1 LHSVRDFRSAVK
13 ALNIPDEPVDWRAKG
28 FWLPSGTFDA
38 TRRPGLFD
46 GGFTWPVMALRRA
59 AAEANIA
66 TMAAYCTRHSLDF
79 APHAKTTMAPGLIA
93 AQLDAGAWGLTVAT
107 ANQALVLR
115 RIGVPRVFI
124 ANQVLDPTA
133 LGWIAAEN
141 TGGGAEVYFQVDSL
155 AGVAA
160 AGSALEGTSGLLR
173 VFVELGHPGG
183 RTGCRTVADLEI
195 VARAAAAVDRLELI
209 GVTAYEGTLS
219 DEASVDAFLEQVA
232 DAAEGLSDM
241 LPTPALVSAGGSA
254 WFDRVVAK
262 LRPDELGRV
271 ILRSGA
277 SVTHDDGYYGAKTPF
292 HRIPDEGPLAAALE
306 VWAQVTSMPEPGLAV
321 VGMGKRDAPFD
332 EGLPVVLDVRRDGL
346 VEPITGLTVTKLMD
360 QHAYVSVA
368 PDADLRVGDLLRFG
382 ISHPCTAFDKWRHI
396 PVVDDDH
403 RVVDVLHTYF

>member
-1 LHSVRDFRSAVK
+1 LHSVRDFGSTVK
-13 ALNIPDEPVDWRAKG
+13 ALDTPDEPVDWRAKG

-38 TRRPGLFD
+38 GARPGLFD
-46 GGFTWPVMALRRA
+46 GSFTWPVMALRRA

-66 TMAAYCTRHSLDF
+66 TMAAYCGRHGLDF
-79 APHAKTTMAPGLIA
+79 APHAKTTMASGLIA

-115 RIGVPRVFI
+115 RLGVSRVFI

-133 LGWIAAEN
+133 LRWIAEEN
-141 TGGGAEVYFQVDSL
+141 AAGAEVYFQVDSV

-160 AGSALEGTSGLLR
+160 ARSALEANGGPLR

-183 RTGCRTVADLEI
+183 RTGCRTIADLEI
-195 VARAAAAVDRLELI
+195 VARAAAAVDRLDLV

-232 DAAEGLSDM
+232 DAAKTLSELM
-241 LPTPALVSAGGSA
+241 PTPALVSAGGSA

-277 SVTHDDGYYGAKTPF
+277 SVTHDDGYYKEKTPF

-321 VGMGKRDAPFD
+321 IGMGKRDAPFD
-332 EGLPVVLDVRRDGL
+332 EGMPVVLDVRRDGV
-346 VEPITGLTVTKLMD
+346 VEPITGLTVTKVMD
-360 QHAYVSVA
+360 QHAYVSV
-368 PDADLRVGDLLRFG
+368 DTDVDLRVGDLLRFG

-396 PVVDDDH
+396 PVVDEDR

>member
-1 LHSVRDFRSAVK
+1 LHSVRDIQSTVK
-13 ALNIPDEPVDWRAKG
+13 ALDIPGEPVDWRAKG
-28 FWLPSGTFDA
+28 FWLPTGTFDA
-38 TRRPGLFD
+38 TAAPGLFD
-46 GGFTWPVMALRRA
+46 GGFTWPVMVLRRA
-59 AAEANIA
+59 AVEANIA
-66 TMAAYCTRHSLDF
+66 TMAAYCARHGLDF

-115 RIGVPRVFI
+115 RLGVSRVFI

-133 LGWIAAEN
+133 LRWIAGE
-141 TGGGAEVYFQVDSL
+141 AEVYFQVDSV
-155 AGVAA
+155 AGVVA
-160 AGSALEGTSGLLR
+160 AGSALEGTGGRLR

-195 VARAAAAVDRLELI
+195 VARAAAAVDRLELV

-232 DAAEGLSDM
+232 EAATTLSGL
-241 LPTPALVSAGGSA
+241 LLTPALVSAGGSA

-277 SVTHDDGYYGAKTPF
+277 TVTHDDGYYGEKTPF
-292 HRIPDEGPLAAALE
+292 HRIPDEGPLSAALE
-306 VWAQVTSMPEPGLAV
+306 VWAQVTSIPEPDLAV
-321 VGMGKRDAPFD
+321 IGLGKRDAPFD
-332 EGLPVVLDVRRDGL
+332 EGLPVVLDVRRDG
-346 VEPITGLTVTKLMD
+346 EITPITGLTVTKLMD

-368 PDADLRVGDLLRFG
+368 PDVDLRVGDLLRFG

>member
-1 LHSVRDFRSAVK
+1 MRDVRSTVK
-13 ALNIPDEPVDWRAKG
+13 ALDIPDEPVDWRAKG
-28 FWLPSGTFDA
+28 FWLPIGTFDGGG
-38 TRRPGLFD
+38 RPGLFD
-46 GGFTWPVMALRRA
+46 GGFTWPVLVLRRA

-66 TMAAYCTRHSLDF
+66 TMAAYCDRHGLDF

-93 AQLDAGAWGLTVAT
+93 AQLDAGAWGLTVASP
-107 ANQALVLR
+107 NQALVLR
-115 RIGVPRVFI
+115 RLGVPRVFI
-124 ANQVLDPTA
+124 ANEVLDPTA
-133 LGWIAAEN
+133 LRWIAAE
-141 TGGGAEVYFQVDSL
+141 AEIYFQVDSV

-160 AGSALEGTSGLLR
+160 AAAAVDGGGGRLR
-173 VFVELGHPGG
+173 AFVELGHPGG

-195 VARAAAAVDRLELI
+195 VARAAAAADGLEPV

-219 DEASVDAFLEQVA
+219 DEAAVDAFLDRVA
-232 DAAEGLSDM
+232 EATRALSGL

-277 SVTHDDGYYGAKTPF
+277 SVTHDDGYYRAKTPF
-292 HRIPDEGPLAAALE
+292 HRLFDEGSLTAALE

-332 EGLPVVLDVRRDGL
+332 EGLPVVLDVRRDG
-346 VEPITGLTVTKLMD
+346 EITPITGLMVTKLMD
-360 QHAYVSVA
+360 QHAYLSV
-368 PDADLRVGDLLRFG
+368 DVDVDLRVGDLVRFG

-396 PVVDDDH
+396 PVVDEDY
-403 RVVDVLHTYF
+403 RVSDVLHTYF

>member
-1 LHSVRDFRSAVK
+1 LHSVREFGSTVK
-13 ALNIPDEPVDWRAKG
+13 VSNIPGEPVDWRAKG
-28 FWLPSGTFDA
+28 FWLPTGEFDA
-38 TRRPGLFD
+38 AGRPGLFD
-46 GGFTWPVMALRRA
+46 GGFTWPVMVLRRA

-66 TMAAYCTRHSLDF
+66 TMAAYCLRHGLDF
-79 APHAKTTMAPGLIA
+79 APHVKTTMAPGLIA

-115 RIGVPRVFI
+115 RLGVPRVLI
-124 ANQVLDPTA
+124 ANEVLDPTA
-133 LGWIAAEN
+133 LRWIADEN
-141 TGGGAEVYFQVDSL
+141 AAGAEVYFQVDSV
-155 AGVAA
+155 AGVVA
-160 AGSALEGTSGLLR
+160 AGSALEGTGGRLR

-195 VARAAAAVDRLELI
+195 VARAAAAVDRLDLV

-232 DAAEGLSDM
+232 DAANALSGL

-277 SVTHDDGYYGAKTPF
+277 SVTHDDGYYGEHTPF
-292 HRIPDEGPLAAALE
+292 HRIPREGPLTAALE
-306 VWAQVTSMPEPGLAV
+306 VWAQVTSMPEPGVAI

-332 EGLPVVLDVRRDGL
+332 EGLPVVLDVRRDG
-346 VEPITGLTVTKLMD
+346 EISPITGLDVTKLMD

-368 PDADLRVGDLLRFG
+368 PDVDLRVGDLLRFG

-396 PVVDDDH
+396 PVVDDER